1 MAPHLEPDPNPLTDN
16 GQGMPPN
23 PSHLNELHDNATIV
37 PPPPP
42 FPNNCATVQN
52 IQPPT
57 SKGQNSIA
65 LEDVSADD
73 ATEEN
78 EDNFIPPP
86 EFLTKMKSVE
96 SLSIEDAMKE
106 LFPIGSEYPSQP
118 YLRSLLNVFGG
129 TRGFRISTNAGGQLA
144 CSRYGHYNRKPS
156 TKSHAK
162 VRNDFSIIPRQS
174 STLKCGCPF
183 VVKHSKGKKQSFV
196 EETSHMEMVV
206 TQVQTSLW
214 L

>member
-1 MAPHLEPDPNPLTDN
+1 MAPHREPDPNPLTDN

-42 FPNNCATVQN
+42 FPNNCAAVQN

-96 SLSIEDAMKE
+96 SLSIEDAMNKAIRVVIDGQNPNGGYWYNYATKGPTN
-106 LFPIGSEYPSQP
+106 LSNASFNYQALKAAYTAGSDANGLKAAIFCGFFMPVRQSI
-118 YLRSLLNVFGG
+118 LRL
-129 TRGFRISTNAGGQLA
+129 Q
-144 CSRYGHYNRKPS
+144 
-156 TKSHAK
+156 
-162 VRNDFSIIPRQS
+162 IPR
-174 STLKCGCPF
+174 LF
-183 VVKHSKGKKQSFV
+183 
-196 EETSHMEMVV
+196 
-206 TQVQTSLW
+206 
-214 L
+214 